1 MITVKNEMAA
11 ITKSDIL
18 VEHPRLIQDAMR
30 LRELG
35 GVFIAGGTLIQLNWE
50 AGLPL
55 STTLINVASIT
66 ELKEIMYIERG
77 DRSFVEIGTLT
88 TISEC
93 LENPIIN
100 EHVPLLIA
108 ACKKVAAPAVRNR
121 ATLGGNVASGIGDSI
136 PALLVLDAEL
146 TIRIQDKTKVIK
158 LWELLRLQR
167 DSPKL
172 NFLLLFISIPCQ
184 KKEDQAIFKKVGRRE
199 AFTPALVTIC
209 AQWRRISAKRL
220 EYIRIAVGGGNND
233 PCRLIVVEK
242 ILETNDFD
250 ENLLRSLYLEIIDE
264 INSYSDP
271 FITETYR
278 KQVAANL
285 LVAELM
291 NIFCGKEG

>member
-1 MITVKNEMAA
+1 MAV

-18 VEHPRLIQDAMR
+18 VEHPRLIQDAMK

-55 STTLINVASIT
+55 STTLINLESIT
-66 ELKEIMYIERG
+66 KLKGVEYIERE
-77 DRSFVEIGTLT
+77 DSSFVEIGALT

-93 LENPIIN
+93 IENPIIN
-100 EHVPLLIA
+100 EHAQLLVA

-121 ATLGGNVASGIGDSI
+121 ATLGGNVSSGIGDSI
-136 PALLVLDAEL
+136 PALLVLEAEL
-146 TIRIQDKTKVIK
+146 TIRIQDETKVLK
-158 LWELLRLQR
+158 LWDLLSLLRATPQ
-167 DSPKL
+167 L
-172 NFLLLFISIPCQ
+172 NYLLLFIRIPCQ
-184 KKEDQAIFKKVGRRE
+184 EKGDQAFFKKVGRRE
-199 AFTPALVTIC
+199 AFTPALVTIS
-209 AQWRRISAKRL
+209 ARWRRKSAKQL

-233 PCRLIVVEK
+233 PCRLILVEK
-242 ILETNDFD
+242 ILETNHFD
-250 ENLLRSLYLEIIDE
+250 EKLLRSLYLEIVNE

-278 KQVAANL
+278 KRVAANL

-291 NIFCGKEG
+291 NIICE